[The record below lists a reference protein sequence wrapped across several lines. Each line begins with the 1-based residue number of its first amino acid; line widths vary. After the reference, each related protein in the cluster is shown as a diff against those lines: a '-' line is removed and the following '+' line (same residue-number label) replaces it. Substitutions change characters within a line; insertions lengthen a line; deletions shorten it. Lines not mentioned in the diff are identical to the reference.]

1 MPRPLALPLWFSI
14 SISLWACRRTPREW
28 SERHLVANTQ
38 AKIGQW
44 KNTLEQYALIDAVV
58 EKWPET
64 SKMRVIY
71 TPTRVLA
78 LLHTTDHDRA
88 LDTAE
93 KYHKYVRSLLGD
105 QHRDTALA
113 EGYLAVAK
121 THKGA
126 TEAAL
131 EHFKSA
137 ARSWPQARAEQ
148 TMTKRPALRTSRR
161 TGATSSRTISP
172 SWRAPGT
179 PTSKRRS
186 RASILP
192 TGCVGTPSTRR
203 FRHRRRVR
211 RSPTRGWRS
220 LHAANRISRS

>member
-137 ARSWPQARAEQ
+137 AAILAASASGTDDDEAAGPSNFEADRRYILENYIAVLARA
-148 TMTKRPALRTSRR
+148 RDAD
-161 TGATSSRTISP
+161 
-172 SWRAPGT
+172 
-179 PTSKRRS
+179 
-186 RASILP
+186 
-192 TGCVGTPSTRR
+192 
-203 FRHRRRVR
+203 
-211 RSPTRGWRS
+211 
-220 LHAANRISRS
+220 